1 LVRHSKTCI
10 QIENLAMKRQLPR
23 WKNVKPLLGWSL
35 PKLPLQDKKLKKVV
49 NMAEMRSL
57 AKKRVPKA
65 VFDYVDGGAND
76 ELAYARSQEIYSK
89 VEFKARVLR
98 DVSKIDLNAEI
109 LDAKTSLPIIF
120 APTGYTRM
128 MHYKGE
134 VMVAKVCQENNLIY
148 NLSTMGTTSSKEIGE
163 QVSGVRRWFQLYLWR
178 DRDQSLK
185 FIEEAK
191 EAGFEGLMLTVDT
204 AVGGIKWRDMR
215 NGLTVPP
222 KIGLKTFFDMA
233 LKPKWWFNLLTT
245 APLEFATF
253 RNFNKPL
260 SEIAAKVFDPAV
272 TFEDVKWLRSVWQG
286 KLIIKGIQT
295 VEDASELAKIGID
308 AIVLSN
314 HGGRQLDR
322 SVVPLELLPS
332 VRAAIGAKGSGPQ
345 IYIDGAVMSGADVIA
360 AIALGAD
367 AVLIGRAYLYGA
379 MAAGEGGVK
388 KVVELFR
395 FEMETAMKLMGA
407 KNLGELSPDFVN
419 IRA

>member
-1 LVRHSKTCI
+1 
-10 QIENLAMKRQLPR
+10 MKRQLPR
-23 WKNVKPLLGWSL
+23 WKSIKPLLGWGL
-35 PKLPLQDKKLKKVV
+35 PKSPFRDRKLNSVV
-49 NMAEMRSL
+49 NLAELRSL
-57 AKKRVPKA
+57 AKRRVPKA

-76 ELAYARSQEIYSK
+76 ELAYARSQEIYSR

-98 DVSKIDLNAEI
+98 DVTVIDLKTKI
-109 LDAKTSLPIIF
+109 LDKESALPIIF

-128 MHYKGE
+128 MHYQGE
-134 VMVAKVCQENNLIY
+134 VMVAKVCDENNLIY

-163 QVSGVRRWFQLYLWR
+163 QVPNVRRWFQLYLWR

-191 EAGFEGLMLTVDT
+191 AAGFEGLMLTVDT
-204 AVGGIKWRDMR
+204 AVGGIKWRDIR

-295 VEDASELAKIGID
+295 VSDAQELAKIGVD

-322 SVVPLELLPS
+322 SVVPLELLPA
-332 VRAAIGAKGSGPQ
+332 VRTAIGPKGSSPE
-345 IYIDGAVMSGADVIA
+345 IYIDGAIMSGADCLA
-360 AIALGAD
+360 AVALGAD
-367 AVLIGRAYLYGA
+367 ALLIGRAYLYGA
-379 MAAGEGGVK
+379 MAAGKNGVE
-388 KVVELFR
+388 KVVEILR
-395 FEMETAMKLMGA
+395 FEMETALKLMGA
-407 KNLGELSPDFVN
+407 KNLSELSPDFIN
-419 IRA
+419 IRS

>member
-1 LVRHSKTCI
+1 
-10 QIENLAMKRQLPR
+10 MKRQLPR
-23 WKNVKPLLGWSL
+23 WKSIKPLLGWGL
-35 PKLPLQDKKLKKVV
+35 PKSPFQDRKLNSVV
-49 NMAEMRSL
+49 NLAELRLL
-57 AKKRVPKA
+57 AKRRVPKA

-76 ELAYARSQEIYSK
+76 ELAYARSQEIYSR

-98 DVSKIDLNAEI
+98 DVSVIDLKTKI
-109 LDAKTSLPIIF
+109 LDKESALPIIF

-134 VMVAKVCQENNLIY
+134 VMVSKVCDENNLIY

-163 QVSGVRRWFQLYLWR
+163 QVPNVRRWFQLYLWR

-191 EAGFEGLMLTVDT
+191 AAGFEGLMLTVDT
-204 AVGGIKWRDMR
+204 AVGGIKWRDIR

-295 VEDASELAKIGID
+295 VSDAQELAKIGVD

-322 SVVPLELLPS
+322 SVVPLELLPA
-332 VRAAIGAKGSGPQ
+332 VRTAIGPKGSSPE
-345 IYIDGAVMSGADVIA
+345 IYIDGAIMSGADCLA
-360 AIALGAD
+360 AVALGAD

-379 MAAGEGGVK
+379 MAAGKNGVE
-388 KVVELFR
+388 KVVEILR
-395 FEMETAMKLMGA
+395 FEMETALKLMGA
-407 KNLGELSPDFVN
+407 KNLSELSPDFIN
-419 IRA
+419 IRS

>member
-1 LVRHSKTCI
+1 
-10 QIENLAMKRQLPR
+10 MKRQLPR
-23 WKNVKPLLGWSL
+23 WKNIKPLLGWGL
-35 PKLPLQDKKLKKVV
+35 PKSPFQDRKLNSVV
-49 NMAEMRSL
+49 NLAELRLL
-57 AKKRVPKA
+57 AKRRVPKA

-76 ELAYARSQEIYSK
+76 ELAYARSQEIYSR

-98 DVSKIDLNAEI
+98 DVSVIDLKTKI
-109 LDAKTSLPIIF
+109 LDKESALPIIF

-128 MHYKGE
+128 MHYQGE
-134 VMVAKVCQENNLIY
+134 VMVAKVCDENNLIY
-148 NLSTMGTTSSKEIGE
+148 NLSTMGTTSSKEVGE
-163 QVSGVRRWFQLYLWR
+163 QVPKVRRWFQLYLWR
-178 DRDQSLK
+178 DREQSLK

-191 EAGFEGLMLTVDT
+191 AAGFEGLMLTVDT
-204 AVGGIKWRDMR
+204 AVGGIKWRDIR

-222 KIGLKTFFDMA
+222 KIGLKTFIDMA
-233 LKPKWWFNLLTT
+233 LKPKWWFNLVTT

-295 VEDASELAKIGID
+295 VSDAQELAKIGVD

-322 SVVPLELLPS
+322 SVVPLELLPA
-332 VRAAIGAKGSGPQ
+332 VRTALGPKGSGVE
-345 IYIDGAVMSGADVIA
+345 IYIDGAVMSGADCLA
-360 AIALGAD
+360 AVALGAD

-379 MAAGEGGVK
+379 MAAGKNGVE
-388 KVVELFR
+388 KVVELLR
-395 FEMETAMKLMGA
+395 FEMETALKLMGA
-407 KNLGELSPDFVN
+407 KNLSELSPDFIN
-419 IRA
+419 IRS

>member
-1 LVRHSKTCI
+1 
-10 QIENLAMKRQLPR
+10 M
-23 WKNVKPLLGWSL
+23 
-35 PKLPLQDKKLKKVV
+35 PKFPLQDRKLKSVV
-49 NMAEMRSL
+49 NLAEMRNL

-76 ELAYARSQEIYSK
+76 ELAYVRSQEIYSR

-98 DVSKIDLNAEI
+98 DVSKIDLTCDV
-109 LDAKTSLPIIF
+109 LGQKTALPLIF

-128 MHYKGE
+128 MHYQGE
-134 VMVAKVCQENNLIY
+134 VMVAKICEENNLIY
-148 NLSTMGTTSSKEIGE
+148 NLSTMGTTSSEEIGN
-163 QVSGVRRWFQLYLWR
+163 QVPGVRRWFQLYLWR

-191 EAGFEGLMLTVDT
+191 KAGFEGLMLTVDT

-222 KIGLKTFFDMA
+222 KIGFKTFFDMA

-260 SEIAAKVFDPAV
+260 SEIAATVFDPAV

-286 KLIIKGIQT
+286 KLVIKGIQS
-295 VEDASELAKIGID
+295 VADAAELKKIGVD

-322 SVVPLELLPS
+322 SVVPLELLPK
-332 VRAAIGAKGSGPQ
+332 VRSEIGVKGSGPQ
-345 IYIDGAVMSGADVIA
+345 IYIDGAIMSGADVLA

-367 AVLIGRAYLYGA
+367 AVLIGKAYLYGA
-379 MAAGEGGVK
+379 MAAGKSGVE
-388 KVVELFR
+388 KVVEMFR
-395 FEMETAMKLMGA
+395 FEMETALKLMGA
-407 KNLGELSPDFVN
+407 KNLSELTPDFVN
-419 IRA
+419 IRS

>member
-1 LVRHSKTCI
+1 
-10 QIENLAMKRQLPR
+10 M
-23 WKNVKPLLGWSL
+23 
-35 PKLPLQDKKLKKVV
+35 PKFPLQDRKLKSVV
-49 NMAEMRSL
+49 NLAEMRNL

-76 ELAYARSQEIYSK
+76 ELAYARSQEIYSR

-98 DVSKIDLNAEI
+98 DVSKIDLTCDVIGRRSA
-109 LDAKTSLPIIF
+109 LPIIF

-128 MHYKGE
+128 MHYQGE
-134 VMVAKVCQENNLIY
+134 VMVAKICEENNLIY
-148 NLSTMGTTSSKEIGE
+148 NLSTMGTTSSEEIGN
-163 QVSGVRRWFQLYLWR
+163 QVPNVRRWFQLYLWR

-191 EAGFEGLMLTVDT
+191 EAGFEALMLTVDT

-233 LKPKWWFNLLTT
+233 LMPKWWFNLLTT

-260 SEIAAKVFDPAV
+260 SEIAATVFDPAV

-286 KLIIKGIQT
+286 KLIIKGIQS
-295 VEDASELAKIGID
+295 VADAAELKKIGVD

-322 SVVPLELLPS
+322 SVVPLELLPK
-332 VRAAIGAKGSGPQ
+332 VRSEIGVKGSGPQ
-345 IYIDGAVMSGADVIA
+345 IYIDGAIMSGADVLA

-379 MAAGEGGVK
+379 MAAGKFGVE
-388 KVVELFR
+388 KVVEMFR

-407 KNLGELSPDFVN
+407 KNLSELTPDFIN
-419 IRA
+419 IRS

>member
-1 LVRHSKTCI
+1 
-10 QIENLAMKRQLPR
+10 MKRQLPR
-23 WKNVKPLLGWSL
+23 WKSIKPLLGWGL
-35 PKLPLQDKKLKKVV
+35 PKSPFRDRKLNSVV
-49 NMAEMRSL
+49 NLAELRSL
-57 AKKRVPKA
+57 AKRRVPKA

-76 ELAYARSQEIYSK
+76 ELAYARSQEIYSR

-98 DVSKIDLNAEI
+98 DVSVIDLKTKI
-109 LDAKTSLPIIF
+109 LDKESALPIIF

-128 MHYKGE
+128 MHYQGE
-134 VMVAKVCQENNLIY
+134 VMVAKVCDENNLIY

-163 QVSGVRRWFQLYLWR
+163 QVPNVRRWFQLYLWR

-191 EAGFEGLMLTVDT
+191 AAGFEGLMLTVDT
-204 AVGGIKWRDMR
+204 AVGGIKWRDIR

-295 VEDASELAKIGID
+295 VSDAQELAKIGVD

-322 SVVPLELLPS
+322 SVVPLELLPA
-332 VRAAIGAKGSGPQ
+332 VRTAIGPKGSSPE
-345 IYIDGAVMSGADVIA
+345 IYIDGAIMSGADCLA
-360 AIALGAD
+360 AVALGAD

-379 MAAGEGGVK
+379 MAAGKNGVE
-388 KVVELFR
+388 KVVEILR
-395 FEMETAMKLMGA
+395 FEIETALKLMGA
-407 KNLGELSPDFVN
+407 KNLSELSPDFIN
-419 IRA
+419 IRS

>member
-1 LVRHSKTCI
+1 L
-10 QIENLAMKRQLPR
+10 KRQFPR
-23 WKNVKPLLGWSL
+23 WKNIKPLLGWSL
-35 PKLPLQDKKLKKVV
+35 PKDPFADRKLKKVV
-49 NMAEMRSL
+49 NLAEMRLLS
-57 AKKRVPKA
+57 KKRVPKA

-76 ELAYARSQEIYSK
+76 ELAFIRSQEVYSR

-98 DVSKIDLNAEI
+98 DVSKIDLTANIVGQKSA
-109 LDAKTSLPIIF
+109 LPIIF

-128 MHYKGE
+128 MHYQGE
-134 VMVAKVCQENNLIY
+134 IMVAKVCEENNLVY
-148 NLSTMGTTSSKEIGE
+148 NLSTMGTTSSKEIGD
-163 QVSGVRRWFQLYLWR
+163 QVPNVRRWFQLYLWR
-178 DRDQSLK
+178 DRSQSLK
-185 FIEEAK
+185 FIEEAQA
-191 EAGFEGLMLTVDT
+191 AGFEGLMLTVDT

-233 LKPKWWFNLLTT
+233 LKPKWWANLLTT

-272 TFEDVKWLRSVWQG
+272 TFEDIKWLRSVWKG

-295 VEDASELAKIGID
+295 VSDAVELTKIGVD

-322 SVVPLELLPS
+322 SVVPLELLPQ
-332 VRAAIGAKGSGPQ
+332 VRSAIGPKGNGPQ
-345 IYIDGAVMSGADVIA
+345 IFIDGAIMSGADVLA

-379 MAAGEGGVK
+379 MAAGKKGVE
-388 KVVELFR
+388 KVVEMLR
-395 FEMETAMKLMGA
+395 FEMETAMKLLGA
-407 KNLGELSPDFVN
+407 KNLSELNPDFVN
-419 IRA
+419 IRN

>member
-1 LVRHSKTCI
+1 V
-10 QIENLAMKRQLPR
+10 KRQFPR
-23 WKNVKPLLGWSL
+23 WKNIKPLLGWSL
-35 PKLPLQDKKLKKVV
+35 PKDPLADRKLKKVV
-49 NMAEMRSL
+49 NLAEMRLLS
-57 AKKRVPKA
+57 KKRVPKA

-76 ELAYARSQEIYSK
+76 ELAYARSQEVYSR
-89 VEFKARVLR
+89 VEFKAKVLR
-98 DVSKIDLNAEI
+98 DVSKIDLTANIVGQKSA
-109 LDAKTSLPIIF
+109 LPIIF

-128 MHYKGE
+128 MHYQGE
-134 VMVAKVCQENNLIY
+134 VMVAKVCEENNLVY
-148 NLSTMGTTSSKEIGE
+148 NLSTMGTTSSKEIGD
-163 QVSGVRRWFQLYLWR
+163 QVPNVRRWFQLYLWR
-178 DRDQSLK
+178 DRSQSLK
-185 FIEEAK
+185 FIEEAQL
-191 EAGFEGLMLTVDT
+191 AGFEGLMLTVDT

-272 TFEDVKWLRSVWQG
+272 TFEDVKWLRSVWKG

-295 VEDASELAKIGID
+295 VSDAVELKNIGVD

-322 SVVPLELLPS
+322 SVVPLELLPQ
-332 VRAAIGAKGSGPQ
+332 VRSAIGVKGNGPQ
-345 IYIDGAVMSGADVIA
+345 IFIDGAIMSGADVLA

-379 MAAGEGGVK
+379 MAAGKKGVE
-388 KVVELFR
+388 KVVEMLR
-395 FEMETAMKLMGA
+395 FEMETAMKLLGA
-407 KNLGELSPDFVN
+407 KDLGELNPDFVN
-419 IRA
+419 IRN

>member
-1 LVRHSKTCI
+1 
-10 QIENLAMKRQLPR
+10 MKRQLPR
-23 WKNVKPLLGWSL
+23 WKNIKPLLGWGL
-35 PKLPLQDKKLKKVV
+35 PKSPFQDRKLKSVV
-49 NMAEMRSL
+49 NLAELRLL
-57 AKKRVPKA
+57 AKRRVPKA

-89 VEFKARVLR
+89 IEFKARVLR
-98 DVSKIDLNAEI
+98 DVSVIDLKTKI
-109 LDAKTSLPIIF
+109 LGKESALPIIF

-128 MHYKGE
+128 MHYQGE
-134 VMVAKVCQENNLIY
+134 VMVAKVCKENNLIY

-163 QVSGVRRWFQLYLWR
+163 QVPAVRRWFQLYLWR
-178 DRDQSLK
+178 DREQSLK
-185 FIEEAK
+185 FIEEARA
-191 EAGFEGLMLTVDT
+191 AGFEGLMLTVDT

-222 KIGLKTFFDMA
+222 KIGFKTFFDMA

-295 VEDASELAKIGID
+295 VSDAQELAKIGVD

-322 SVVPLELLPS
+322 SVVPLELLPE
-332 VRAAIGAKGSGPQ
+332 VRTALGPKGSSVE
-345 IYIDGAVMSGADVIA
+345 IYIDGAVMSGADCLA
-360 AIALGAD
+360 AVALGAD

-379 MAAGEGGVK
+379 MAAGKNGVE
-388 KVVELFR
+388 KVVEILR
-395 FEMETAMKLMGA
+395 FEMETALKLMGA
-407 KNLGELSPDFVN
+407 KNLSELSPDFIN
-419 IRA
+419 IRS

>member
-1 LVRHSKTCI
+1 
-10 QIENLAMKRQLPR
+10 MKRQFPR
-23 WKNVKPLLGWSL
+23 WKNIKPLLGWSL
-35 PKLPLQDKKLKKVV
+35 PKDPFADRKLKKVV
-49 NMAEMRSL
+49 NLAEMRLLS
-57 AKKRVPKA
+57 KKRVPKA

-76 ELAYARSQEIYSK
+76 ELAFIRSQEVYSR

-98 DVSKIDLNAEI
+98 DVSKIDLTANIVGQKSA
-109 LDAKTSLPIIF
+109 LPIIF

-128 MHYKGE
+128 MHYQGE
-134 VMVAKVCQENNLIY
+134 IMVAKVCEENNLIY
-148 NLSTMGTTSSKEIGE
+148 NLSTMGTTSSKEIGD
-163 QVSGVRRWFQLYLWR
+163 QVTNVRRWFQLYLWR
-178 DRDQSLK
+178 DRSQSLK
-185 FIEEAK
+185 FIEEAQA
-191 EAGFEGLMLTVDT
+191 AGFEGLMLTVDT

-233 LKPKWWFNLLTT
+233 LKPKWWANLLTT

-272 TFEDVKWLRSVWQG
+272 TFEDIKWLRSVWKG

-295 VEDASELAKIGID
+295 VSDAVELTKIGVD

-322 SVVPLELLPS
+322 SVVPLELLPQ
-332 VRAAIGAKGSGPQ
+332 VRSAIGPKGNGPQ
-345 IYIDGAVMSGADVIA
+345 IFIDGAIMSGADVLA

-379 MAAGEGGVK
+379 MAAGKKGVE
-388 KVVELFR
+388 KVVEMLR
-395 FEMETAMKLMGA
+395 FEMETAMKLLGA
-407 KNLGELSPDFVN
+407 KDLSELNPDFVN
-419 IRA
+419 IRN

>member
-1 LVRHSKTCI
+1 
-10 QIENLAMKRQLPR
+10 
-23 WKNVKPLLGWSL
+23 
-35 PKLPLQDKKLKKVV
+35 
-49 NMAEMRSL
+49 MRNL

-76 ELAYARSQEIYSK
+76 ELAYARSQEIYSR

-98 DVSKIDLNAEI
+98 DVSKIDLTCDVIGRRSA
-109 LDAKTSLPIIF
+109 LPIIF

-128 MHYKGE
+128 MHYQGE
-134 VMVAKVCQENNLIY
+134 VMVAKICEENNLIY
-148 NLSTMGTTSSKEIGE
+148 NLSTMGTTSSEEIGN
-163 QVSGVRRWFQLYLWR
+163 QVPNVRRWFQLYLWR

-191 EAGFEGLMLTVDT
+191 EAGFEALMLTVDT

-260 SEIAAKVFDPAV
+260 SEIAATVFDPAV
-272 TFEDVKWLRSVWQG
+272 TFKDVKWLRSVWQG
-286 KLIIKGIQT
+286 KLIIKGIQS
-295 VEDASELAKIGID
+295 VADAAELKKIGVD

-322 SVVPLELLPS
+322 SVVPLELLPK
-332 VRAAIGAKGSGPQ
+332 VRSEIGVKGSGPQ
-345 IYIDGAVMSGADVIA
+345 IYIDGAIMSGADVLA

-379 MAAGEGGVK
+379 MAAGKSGVE
-388 KVVELFR
+388 KVVEMFR

-407 KNLGELSPDFVN
+407 KNLSELTPDFIN
-419 IRA
+419 IRS

>member
-1 LVRHSKTCI
+1 
-10 QIENLAMKRQLPR
+10 MKRQFPR
-23 WKNVKPLLGWSL
+23 WKNIKPLLGWSL
-35 PKLPLQDKKLKKVV
+35 PKDPLADRKLKKVV
-49 NMAEMRSL
+49 NLAEMRLLS
-57 AKKRVPKA
+57 KKRVPKA

-76 ELAYARSQEIYSK
+76 ELAYARSQEVYSR
-89 VEFKARVLR
+89 VEFKAKVLR
-98 DVSKIDLNAEI
+98 DVSKINLTANIVGQKSA
-109 LDAKTSLPIIF
+109 LPIIF

-128 MHYKGE
+128 MHYQGE
-134 VMVAKVCQENNLIY
+134 VMVAKVCEENNLVY
-148 NLSTMGTTSSKEIGE
+148 NLSTMGTTSSKEIGD
-163 QVSGVRRWFQLYLWR
+163 QVPNVRRWFQLYLWR
-178 DRDQSLK
+178 DRSQSLN
-185 FIEEAK
+185 FIEEAQL
-191 EAGFEGLMLTVDT
+191 AGFEGLMLTVDT

-272 TFEDVKWLRSVWQG
+272 TFEDVKWLRSVWKG

-295 VEDASELAKIGID
+295 VSDAVELKNIGVD

-322 SVVPLELLPS
+322 SVVPLELLPQ
-332 VRAAIGAKGSGPQ
+332 VRSAIGAKGNGPQ
-345 IYIDGAVMSGADVIA
+345 IFIDGAIMSGADVLA

-379 MAAGEGGVK
+379 MAAGKKGVE
-388 KVVELFR
+388 KVVEMLR
-395 FEMETAMKLMGA
+395 FEMETAMKLLGA
-407 KNLGELSPDFVN
+407 KDLSELNPDFVN
-419 IRA
+419 IRN

>member
-1 LVRHSKTCI
+1 
-10 QIENLAMKRQLPR
+10 MKRQLPR
-23 WKNVKPLLGWSL
+23 WKSIKPLLGWGL
-35 PKLPLQDKKLKKVV
+35 PKSPFRDRKLNSVV
-49 NMAEMRSL
+49 NLAELRLL

-76 ELAYARSQEIYSK
+76 ELAYARSQEIYSR

-98 DVSKIDLNAEI
+98 DVSIINLKTKI
-109 LDAKTSLPIIF
+109 LDKESALPIIF

-128 MHYKGE
+128 MHYQGE
-134 VMVAKVCQENNLIY
+134 VMVAKVCDENNLIY

-163 QVSGVRRWFQLYLWR
+163 QVPNVRRWFQLYLWR

-191 EAGFEGLMLTVDT
+191 AAGFEGLMLTVDT
-204 AVGGIKWRDMR
+204 AVGGIKWRDIR

-295 VEDASELAKIGID
+295 VSDAQELAKIGVD

-322 SVVPLELLPS
+322 SVVPLELLPA
-332 VRAAIGAKGSGPQ
+332 VRTAIGPKGSGSE
-345 IYIDGAVMSGADVIA
+345 IYIDGAIMSGADCLA
-360 AIALGAD
+360 AVALGAD

-379 MAAGEGGVK
+379 MAAGKNGVE
-388 KVVELFR
+388 KVVEILR
-395 FEMETAMKLMGA
+395 FEMETALKLMGA
-407 KNLGELSPDFVN
+407 KNLSELSPDFIN
-419 IRA
+419 IRS

>member
-1 LVRHSKTCI
+1 
-10 QIENLAMKRQLPR
+10 MKRQLPR
-23 WKNVKPLLGWSL
+23 WKSIKPLLGWGL
-35 PKLPLQDKKLKKVV
+35 PKSPFRDRKLNSVV
-49 NMAEMRSL
+49 NLAELRSL
-57 AKKRVPKA
+57 ANRRVPKA

-76 ELAYARSQEIYSK
+76 ELAYARSQEIYSR

-98 DVSKIDLNAEI
+98 DVSVIDLKTKI
-109 LDAKTSLPIIF
+109 LDKESALPIIF

-128 MHYKGE
+128 MHYQGE
-134 VMVAKVCQENNLIY
+134 VMVAKVCNENNLIY

-163 QVSGVRRWFQLYLWR
+163 QVPNVRRWFQLYLWR

-191 EAGFEGLMLTVDT
+191 AAGFEGLMLTVDT

-286 KLIIKGIQT
+286 KLIIKGIQR
-295 VEDASELAKIGID
+295 VSDAQELAKIGVD

-322 SVVPLELLPS
+322 SVVPLELLPA
-332 VRAAIGAKGSGPQ
+332 VRTAVGPKGSSPE
-345 IYIDGAVMSGADVIA
+345 IYIDGAIMSGADCLA
-360 AIALGAD
+360 AVALGAD

-379 MAAGEGGVK
+379 MAAGKNGVE
-388 KVVELFR
+388 KVVEILK
-395 FEMETAMKLMGA
+395 FEMETALKLMGA
-407 KNLGELSPDFVN
+407 KNLSELSPDFIN
-419 IRA
+419 IRS

>member
-1 LVRHSKTCI
+1 
-10 QIENLAMKRQLPR
+10 MKRQFPR
-23 WKNVKPLLGWSL
+23 WKNIKPLLGWSL
-35 PKLPLQDKKLKKVV
+35 PKDPFADRKLKKVV
-49 NMAEMRSL
+49 NLAEMRLLS
-57 AKKRVPKA
+57 KKRVPKA

-76 ELAYARSQEIYSK
+76 ELAFIRSQEVYSR
-89 VEFKARVLR
+89 VEFRARVLR
-98 DVSKIDLNAEI
+98 DVSKIDLTANIVGQKSA
-109 LDAKTSLPIIF
+109 LPIIF

-128 MHYKGE
+128 MHYQGE
-134 VMVAKVCQENNLIY
+134 VMVAKICEENNLVY
-148 NLSTMGTTSSKEIGE
+148 NLSTMGTTSSKEIGD
-163 QVSGVRRWFQLYLWR
+163 QVPNVRRWFQLYLWR
-178 DRDQSLK
+178 DRSQSLK
-185 FIEEAK
+185 FIEEA
-191 EAGFEGLMLTVDT
+191 EAAGFEGLMLTVDT

-233 LKPKWWFNLLTT
+233 LKPKWWANLLTT

-272 TFEDVKWLRSVWQG
+272 TFEDVKWLRTVWKG

-295 VEDASELAKIGID
+295 VSDAVELTKIGVD

-322 SVVPLELLPS
+322 SVVPLELLPQ
-332 VRAAIGAKGSGPQ
+332 VRSAIGPKGNGPQ
-345 IYIDGAVMSGADVIA
+345 IFIDGAIMSGADVLA

-379 MAAGEGGVK
+379 MAAGKKGVE
-388 KVVELFR
+388 KVVEMLR
-395 FEMETAMKLMGA
+395 FEMETAMKLLGA
-407 KNLGELSPDFVN
+407 KDLSELNPDFVN
-419 IRA
+419 IRN

>member
-1 LVRHSKTCI
+1 
-10 QIENLAMKRQLPR
+10 MKRQLPR
-23 WKNVKPLLGWSL
+23 WKSIKPLLGWGL
-35 PKLPLQDKKLKKVV
+35 PKSPFRDRKLNSVV
-49 NMAEMRSL
+49 NLAELRSL
-57 AKKRVPKA
+57 AKRRVPKA

-76 ELAYARSQEIYSK
+76 ELAYARSQEIYSR

-98 DVSKIDLNAEI
+98 DVSVIDLKTKI
-109 LDAKTSLPIIF
+109 LGKESALPIIF

-128 MHYKGE
+128 MHYQGE
-134 VMVAKVCQENNLIY
+134 VMVAKVCDENNLIY
-148 NLSTMGTTSSKEIGE
+148 NLSTMGTTSSKEVGE
-163 QVSGVRRWFQLYLWR
+163 QVPKVRRWFQLYLWR
-178 DRDQSLK
+178 DREQSLK

-191 EAGFEGLMLTVDT
+191 AAGFEGLMLTVDT
-204 AVGGIKWRDMR
+204 AVGGIKWRDIR

-222 KIGLKTFFDMA
+222 KIGLKTFVDMA

-295 VEDASELAKIGID
+295 VSDAQELAKIGVD

-322 SVVPLELLPS
+322 SVVPLELLPA
-332 VRAAIGAKGSGPQ
+332 VRTALGPKGSGVE
-345 IYIDGAVMSGADVIA
+345 IYIDGAVMSGADCLA
-360 AIALGAD
+360 AVALGAD

-379 MAAGEGGVK
+379 MAAGKNGVE
-388 KVVELFR
+388 KVVEILR
-395 FEMETAMKLMGA
+395 FEMETALKLMGA
-407 KNLGELSPDFVN
+407 KNLSELSPDFIN
-419 IRA
+419 IRS

>member
-1 LVRHSKTCI
+1 MSI
-10 QIENLAMKRQLPR
+10 KRQLPR
-23 WKNVKPLLGWSL
+23 WKNIKPLLGWSL
-35 PKLPLQDKKLKKVV
+35 PKFPLPDRKLKSVV
-49 NMAEMRSL
+49 NLAEMRNL

-76 ELAYARSQEIYSK
+76 ELAYARSQEIYSR

-98 DVSKIDLNAEI
+98 DVSKIDLTCDVIGQRSA
-109 LDAKTSLPIIF
+109 LPIIF

-128 MHYKGE
+128 MHYQGE
-134 VMVAKVCQENNLIY
+134 LMVAKICQENNLIY
-148 NLSTMGTTSSKEIGE
+148 NLSTMGTTSSEEISN
-163 QVSGVRRWFQLYLWR
+163 QVPGVRRWFQLYLWR

-222 KIGLKTFFDMA
+222 KIGFKTFFDMA

-260 SEIAAKVFDPAV
+260 SEIAATVFDPAV

-295 VEDASELAKIGID
+295 VADAAELKKIGVD

-322 SVVPLELLPS
+322 SVVPLELLPK
-332 VRAAIGAKGSGPQ
+332 VRSEIGIKGSGPQ
-345 IYIDGAVMSGADVIA
+345 IYVDGAIMSGADVLA
-360 AIALGAD
+360 AVALGAD

-379 MAAGEGGVK
+379 MAAGQSGVE
-388 KVVELFR
+388 KVVEMFR

-407 KNLGELSPDFVN
+407 KNLSELNPEFVN
-419 IRA
+419 IRS

>member
-1 LVRHSKTCI
+1 
-10 QIENLAMKRQLPR
+10 MKRQLPR
-23 WKNVKPLLGWSL
+23 WKNIKPLLGWGL
-35 PKLPLQDKKLKKVV
+35 PKSPFQDRKLNSVV
-49 NMAEMRSL
+49 NLAELRLL
-57 AKKRVPKA
+57 AKRRVPKA

-76 ELAYARSQEIYSK
+76 ELAYTRSQEIYSR

-98 DVSKIDLNAEI
+98 DVSVIDLKTKI
-109 LDAKTSLPIIF
+109 LDKESALPIIF

-128 MHYKGE
+128 MHYQGE
-134 VMVAKVCQENNLIY
+134 VMVAKVCNENNLIY

-163 QVSGVRRWFQLYLWR
+163 QVPNVRRWFQLYLWR

-191 EAGFEGLMLTVDT
+191 AAGFEGLMLTVDT
-204 AVGGIKWRDMR
+204 AVGGIKWRDIR

-295 VEDASELAKIGID
+295 VSDAQELAKIGVD

-322 SVVPLELLPS
+322 SVVPLELLPA
-332 VRAAIGAKGSGPQ
+332 VRTAVGPKGSSPE
-345 IYIDGAVMSGADVIA
+345 IYIDGAIMSGADCLA
-360 AIALGAD
+360 AVALGAD

-379 MAAGEGGVK
+379 MAAGKNGVE
-388 KVVELFR
+388 KVVEILK
-395 FEMETAMKLMGA
+395 FEMETALKLMGA
-407 KNLGELSPDFVN
+407 KNLSELSPDFIN
-419 IRA
+419 IRS

>member
-1 LVRHSKTCI
+1 
-10 QIENLAMKRQLPR
+10 MKRQLPR
-23 WKNVKPLLGWSL
+23 WKNIKPLLGWGL
-35 PKLPLQDKKLKKVV
+35 PKSPFQDRKLKSVV
-49 NMAEMRSL
+49 NLAELRLL
-57 AKKRVPKA
+57 AKRRVPKA

-89 VEFKARVLR
+89 IEFKARVLR
-98 DVSKIDLNAEI
+98 DVSVIDLKTKI
-109 LDAKTSLPIIF
+109 LGKESALPIIF

-128 MHYKGE
+128 MHYQGE
-134 VMVAKVCQENNLIY
+134 VMVAKVCKENNLIY

-163 QVSGVRRWFQLYLWR
+163 QVPAVRRWFQLYLWR
-178 DRDQSLK
+178 DREQSLK
-185 FIEEAK
+185 FIEEARA
-191 EAGFEGLMLTVDT
+191 AGFEGLMLTVDT

-222 KIGLKTFFDMA
+222 KIGFKTFFDMA

-295 VEDASELAKIGID
+295 VSDAQELAKIGVD

-322 SVVPLELLPS
+322 SVVPLELLPE
-332 VRAAIGAKGSGPQ
+332 VRTALGPKGSSVE
-345 IYIDGAVMSGADVIA
+345 IYIDGAVMSGADCLA
-360 AIALGAD
+360 AVALGAD

-379 MAAGEGGVK
+379 MAAGKNGVE
-388 KVVELFR
+388 KVVEILR
-395 FEMETAMKLMGA
+395 FEMETALKLMGA
-407 KNLGELSPDFVN
+407 INLSELSPDFIN
-419 IRA
+419 IRS

>member
-1 LVRHSKTCI
+1 
-10 QIENLAMKRQLPR
+10 MKRQLPR
-23 WKNVKPLLGWSL
+23 WKSIKPLLGWGL
-35 PKLPLQDKKLKKVV
+35 PKSPFQDRKLNSVV
-49 NMAEMRSL
+49 NLAELRSL
-57 AKKRVPKA
+57 AKRRVPKA

-76 ELAYARSQEIYSK
+76 ELAYARSQEIYTR

-98 DVSKIDLNAEI
+98 DVSVIDLKTKI
-109 LDAKTSLPIIF
+109 LDKESALPIIF

-128 MHYKGE
+128 MHYQGE
-134 VMVAKVCQENNLIY
+134 VMVAKVCDENNLIY

-163 QVSGVRRWFQLYLWR
+163 QVPNVRRWFQLYLWR

-191 EAGFEGLMLTVDT
+191 AAGFEGLMLTVDT
-204 AVGGIKWRDMR
+204 AVGGIKWRDIR

-295 VEDASELAKIGID
+295 VSDAQELAKIGVD

-322 SVVPLELLPS
+322 SVVPLELLPA
-332 VRAAIGAKGSGPQ
+332 VRTAIGPKGNSPE
-345 IYIDGAVMSGADVIA
+345 IYIDGAIMSGADCLA
-360 AIALGAD
+360 AVALGAD

-379 MAAGEGGVK
+379 MAAGKNGVE
-388 KVVELFR
+388 KVVEILR
-395 FEMETAMKLMGA
+395 FEMETALKLMGA
-407 KNLGELSPDFVN
+407 KNLSELSPDFIN
-419 IRA
+419 IRS

>member
-1 LVRHSKTCI
+1 
-10 QIENLAMKRQLPR
+10 MKRQFPR
-23 WKNVKPLLGWSL
+23 WKNIKPLLGWSL
-35 PKLPLQDKKLKKVV
+35 PKDPFADRKLKKVV
-49 NMAEMRSL
+49 NLAEMRLLS
-57 AKKRVPKA
+57 KKRVPKA

-76 ELAYARSQEIYSK
+76 ELAFIRSQEVYSR

-98 DVSKIDLNAEI
+98 DVSKIDLTANIVDQKSA
-109 LDAKTSLPIIF
+109 LPIIF

-128 MHYKGE
+128 MHYQGE
-134 VMVAKVCQENNLIY
+134 IMVAKVCEENNLVY
-148 NLSTMGTTSSKEIGE
+148 NLSTMGTTSSKEIGD
-163 QVSGVRRWFQLYLWR
+163 QVPNVRRWFQLYLWR
-178 DRDQSLK
+178 DRSQSLK
-185 FIEEAK
+185 FIEEAQA
-191 EAGFEGLMLTVDT
+191 AGFEGLMLTVDT

-233 LKPKWWFNLLTT
+233 LKPKWWANLLTT

-272 TFEDVKWLRSVWQG
+272 TFEDIKWLRSVWRG

-295 VEDASELAKIGID
+295 VSDAVELTKIGVD

-322 SVVPLELLPS
+322 SVVPLELLPQ
-332 VRAAIGAKGSGPQ
+332 VRSAIGPKGNGPQ
-345 IYIDGAVMSGADVIA
+345 IFIDGAIMSGADVLA

-379 MAAGEGGVK
+379 MAAGKKGVE
-388 KVVELFR
+388 KVVEMLR
-395 FEMETAMKLMGA
+395 FEMETAMKLLGA
-407 KNLGELSPDFVN
+407 KDLSELNPDFVN
-419 IRA
+419 IRN

>member
-1 LVRHSKTCI
+1 
-10 QIENLAMKRQLPR
+10 MKRQLPR
-23 WKNVKPLLGWSL
+23 WKSIKPLLGWGL
-35 PKLPLQDKKLKKVV
+35 PKSPFRDRKLNSVV
-49 NMAEMRSL
+49 NLAELRSL
-57 AKKRVPKA
+57 AKRRVPKA

-76 ELAYARSQEIYSK
+76 ELAYARSQEIYSR

-98 DVSKIDLNAEI
+98 DVSVIDLKTNI
-109 LDAKTSLPIIF
+109 LDKESALPIIF

-128 MHYKGE
+128 MHYQGE
-134 VMVAKVCQENNLIY
+134 VMVAKVCDENNLIY

-163 QVSGVRRWFQLYLWR
+163 QVPNVRRWFQLYLWR

-191 EAGFEGLMLTVDT
+191 AAGFEGLMLTVDT
-204 AVGGIKWRDMR
+204 AVGGIKWRDIR

-295 VEDASELAKIGID
+295 VSDAQELAKIGVD

-322 SVVPLELLPS
+322 SVVPLELLPA
-332 VRAAIGAKGSGPQ
+332 VRTAIGPKGNSPE
-345 IYIDGAVMSGADVIA
+345 IYIDGAIMSGADCLA
-360 AIALGAD
+360 AVALGAD

-379 MAAGEGGVK
+379 MAAGKNGVE
-388 KVVELFR
+388 KVVEILR
-395 FEMETAMKLMGA
+395 FEMETALKLMGA
-407 KNLGELSPDFVN
+407 KNLSELSPDFIN
-419 IRA
+419 IRS

>member
-1 LVRHSKTCI
+1 
-10 QIENLAMKRQLPR
+10 MKRQLPR
-23 WKNVKPLLGWSL
+23 WKSIKPLLGWGL
-35 PKLPLQDKKLKKVV
+35 PKSPFRDRKLNSVV
-49 NMAEMRSL
+49 NLAELRSL
-57 AKKRVPKA
+57 AKRRVPKA

-76 ELAYARSQEIYSK
+76 ELAYARSQEIYSR

-98 DVSKIDLNAEI
+98 DVSVIDLKTKI
-109 LDAKTSLPIIF
+109 LDKESALPIIF

-128 MHYKGE
+128 MHYQGE
-134 VMVAKVCQENNLIY
+134 VMVAKVCDENNLIY

-163 QVSGVRRWFQLYLWR
+163 QVPNVRRWFQLYLWR

-191 EAGFEGLMLTVDT
+191 AAGFEGLMLTVDT
-204 AVGGIKWRDMR
+204 AVGGIKWRDIR

-222 KIGLKTFFDMA
+222 KIGLKTFVDMA

-295 VEDASELAKIGID
+295 VSDAQELAKIGVD

-322 SVVPLELLPS
+322 SVVPLELLPA
-332 VRAAIGAKGSGPQ
+332 VRTAIGPKGNSPE
-345 IYIDGAVMSGADVIA
+345 IYIDGAIMSGADCLA
-360 AIALGAD
+360 AVALGAD

-379 MAAGEGGVK
+379 MAAGKNGVE
-388 KVVELFR
+388 KVVEILR
-395 FEMETAMKLMGA
+395 FEMETALKLMGA
-407 KNLGELSPDFVN
+407 KNLSELSPDFIN
-419 IRA
+419 IRS

>member
-1 LVRHSKTCI
+1 
-10 QIENLAMKRQLPR
+10 MKRQLPR
-23 WKNVKPLLGWSL
+23 WKNIKPLLGWGL
-35 PKLPLQDKKLKKVV
+35 PKSPFQDRKLKSVV
-49 NMAEMRSL
+49 NLAELRLL
-57 AKKRVPKA
+57 AKRRVPKA

-89 VEFKARVLR
+89 IEFKARVLR
-98 DVSKIDLNAEI
+98 DVSVIDLKTKI
-109 LDAKTSLPIIF
+109 LGKESALPIIF

-128 MHYKGE
+128 MHYQGE
-134 VMVAKVCQENNLIY
+134 VMVAKVCKENNLIY

-163 QVSGVRRWFQLYLWR
+163 QVPAVRRWFQLYLWR
-178 DRDQSLK
+178 DREQSLK
-185 FIEEAK
+185 FIEEARA
-191 EAGFEGLMLTVDT
+191 AGFEGLMLTVDT

-222 KIGLKTFFDMA
+222 KIGFKTFFDMA

-295 VEDASELAKIGID
+295 VSDAQELAKIGVD

-322 SVVPLELLPS
+322 SVVPLELLPA
-332 VRAAIGAKGSGPQ
+332 VRTALGPKGSSVE
-345 IYIDGAVMSGADVIA
+345 IYIDGAVMSGADCLA
-360 AIALGAD
+360 AVALGAD

-379 MAAGEGGVK
+379 MAAGKNGVE
-388 KVVELFR
+388 KVVEILR
-395 FEMETAMKLMGA
+395 FEMETALKLMGA
-407 KNLGELSPDFVN
+407 KNLSELSPDFIN
-419 IRA
+419 IRS

>member
-1 LVRHSKTCI
+1 
-10 QIENLAMKRQLPR
+10 MKRQLPR
-23 WKNVKPLLGWSL
+23 WKNIKPLLGWGL
-35 PKLPLQDKKLKKVV
+35 PKSPFQDRKLKSVV
-49 NMAEMRSL
+49 NLAELRLL
-57 AKKRVPKA
+57 AKRRVPKA

-89 VEFKARVLR
+89 IEFKARVLR
-98 DVSKIDLNAEI
+98 DVSVIDLKTKI
-109 LDAKTSLPIIF
+109 LGKESALPIIF

-128 MHYKGE
+128 MHYQGE
-134 VMVAKVCQENNLIY
+134 VMVAKVCKENNLIY

-163 QVSGVRRWFQLYLWR
+163 QVPAVRRWFQLYLWR
-178 DRDQSLK
+178 DREQSLK
-185 FIEEAK
+185 FIEEARA
-191 EAGFEGLMLTVDT
+191 AGFEGLMLTVDT

-222 KIGLKTFFDMA
+222 KIGFKTFFDMA

-295 VEDASELAKIGID
+295 VSDAQELAKIGVD

-322 SVVPLELLPS
+322 SVVPLELLPE
-332 VRAAIGAKGSGPQ
+332 VRTALGPKGGGVE
-345 IYIDGAVMSGADVIA
+345 IYIDGAVMSGADCLA
-360 AIALGAD
+360 AVALGAD

-379 MAAGEGGVK
+379 MAAGKNGVE
-388 KVVELFR
+388 KVVEILR
-395 FEMETAMKLMGA
+395 FEMETALKLMGA
-407 KNLGELSPDFVN
+407 KNLSELSPDFIN
-419 IRA
+419 IRS

>member
-1 LVRHSKTCI
+1 
-10 QIENLAMKRQLPR
+10 MKRQLPR
-23 WKNVKPLLGWSL
+23 WKSIKPLLGWGL
-35 PKLPLQDKKLKKVV
+35 PKSPFRDRKLNFVV
-49 NMAEMRSL
+49 NLAELRSL
-57 AKKRVPKA
+57 AKRRVPKA

-76 ELAYARSQEIYSK
+76 ELAYARSQEIYSR

-98 DVSKIDLNAEI
+98 DVSVIDLKTKI
-109 LDAKTSLPIIF
+109 LDKESALPIIF

-128 MHYKGE
+128 MHYQGE
-134 VMVAKVCQENNLIY
+134 VMVAKVCNENNLIY

-163 QVSGVRRWFQLYLWR
+163 QVPNVRRWFQLYLWR

-191 EAGFEGLMLTVDT
+191 AAGFEGLMLTVDT
-204 AVGGIKWRDMR
+204 AVGGIKWRDIR

-295 VEDASELAKIGID
+295 VSDAQELAKIGVD

-322 SVVPLELLPS
+322 SVVPLELLPA
-332 VRAAIGAKGSGPQ
+332 VRTAIGPKGSSPE
-345 IYIDGAVMSGADVIA
+345 IYIDGAIMSGADCLA
-360 AIALGAD
+360 AVALGAD

-379 MAAGEGGVK
+379 MAAGKNGVE
-388 KVVELFR
+388 KVVEILR
-395 FEMETAMKLMGA
+395 FEMETALKLMGA
-407 KNLGELSPDFVN
+407 KNLSELSPDFIN
-419 IRA
+419 IRS

>member
-1 LVRHSKTCI
+1 
-10 QIENLAMKRQLPR
+10 MKRQLPR
-23 WKNVKPLLGWSL
+23 WKNIKPLLGWSF
-35 PKLPLQDKKLKKVV
+35 PKFKNNDRRLNSAINISDLR
-49 NMAEMRSL
+49 AL
-57 AKKRVPKA
+57 AKSRVPKA

-76 ELAYARSQEIYSK
+76 EIAYARSQEIYSRI
-89 VEFKARVLR
+89 EFKAKVLR
-98 DVSKIDLNAEI
+98 DVSKIDLSAEI
-109 LDAKTSLPIIF
+109 LGKTSALPIIF

-134 VMVAKVCQENNLIY
+134 VMVAKICQENNLIY
-148 NLSTMGTTSSKEIGE
+148 NLSTMGTTSSKEIGA
-163 QVSGVRRWFQLYLWR
+163 QVPDVRRWFQLYLWR
-178 DRDQSLK
+178 DREQSLK

-191 EAGFEGLMLTVDT
+191 LAGFEGLMLTVDT

-222 KIGLKTFFDMA
+222 KIGFKTFFDMT
-233 LKPKWWFNLLTT
+233 LKPRWWFNLLTT

-286 KLIIKGIQT
+286 RLIIKGIQT
-295 VEDASELAKIGID
+295 VADASELAKIGVD

-332 VRAAIGAKGSGPQ
+332 VRAAIGVKGSGPQ
-345 IYIDGAVMSGADVIA
+345 IYIDGAIMSGADVLA

-379 MAAGEGGVK
+379 MAAGESGVR
-388 KVVELFR
+388 KVVELFS
-395 FEMETAMKLMGA
+395 FEMETAMKLMGV
-407 KNLGELSPDFVN
+407 KNLSELNSDFIN
-419 IRA
+419 IRS